1 MIYSSSSSP
10 KKKRYA
16 QRWLQKTR
24 PYSRRPQSWHTHWKQ
39 IGHFASVVSCS
50 SF

>member
-16 QRWLQKTR
+16 QRWLQKSR
-24 PYSRRPQSWHTHWKQ
+24 PYSRRPQSRQTNLKQ
-39 IGHFASVVSCS
+39 IGHYTSVTSCS